1 MASIPAGKEPD
12 DTVVSLANPSLENA
26 NDDDTTVKA
35 TGSLA
40 RTILLLS
47 IFSDSFKKREKG
59 SATVIHK
66 SCPFLND
73 YGGQPA
79 GERHSN

>member
-47 IFSDSFKKREKG
+47 ISLIHSKERKRVG
-59 SATVIHK
+59 YCDPQIL
-66 SCPFLND
+66 PL
-73 YGGQPA
+73 P
-79 GERHSN
+79 